1 MAQYMN
7 DGSYLV
13 SQLQGICH
21 SLTAKTQKSVKI
33 EQKSRKGENFIAK
46 LIGSKSK
53 EPKVSQSYQDK
64 LLSQQEQMKRE
75 QEQ

>member
-1 MAQYMN
+1 M
-7 DGSYLV
+7 
-13 SQLQGICH
+13 
-21 SLTAKTQKSVKI
+21 KI

-64 LLSQQEQMKRE
+64 LMAQQEQMKRE
-75 QEQ
+75 QE